1 MGNNALYPA
10 GNRDEILT
18 LGPPTREAT
27 TTDVGRTQ
35 PSDISGRQPLF
46 QSSNRLPPSDGGSKR
61 QSSVVGCGSSGVA
74 GENWESRME
83 GEGRGNRRNPIG
95 SRGNI
100 DTMAASGW

>member
-1 MGNNALYPA
+1 MANNKLYPA
-10 GNRDEILT
+10 GNRDEILS
-18 LGPPTREAT
+18 LGRPT
-27 TTDVGRTQ
+27 TTDVGRVQ

-61 QSSVVGCGSSGVA
+61 QSSVVGCGSSGLA